1 MHTEHNT
8 RWGNDRGDEVLITDY
23 PLNED
28 SKVIELG
35 GYKGSWTKKIY
46 QKFKPH
52 MIVIEPI
59 TQFYNTMVTELDHY
73 IPDYKSK
80 VHLEMA
86 GISTEEKQI
95 DLYISEDAS
104 SSYQPTNE
112 KVVVDCHTLQHYM
125 SKHNFDKVDLMQV
138 NIEGEEFYLFEEWI
152 KSEILKNF
160 RFIQIQFHRMGENHE
175 ERRKSIQEG
184 LIKLGFKNKWD
195 YEFVWES
202 WENTNWS

>member
-59 TQFYNTMVTELDHY
+59 TQFYNTMVTKLDHY

-152 KSEILKNF
+152 KSDILKNF

>member
-59 TQFYNTMVTELDHY
+59 TQFYNTMVTKLDHY

-152 KSEILKNF
+152 KSDILKNF

-184 LIKLGFKNKWD
+184 LINLGFKNKWD